1 MSKIFSLDFWAAGLA
16 VHLLHFVFCL
26 PFKFPGLR
34 FHFSVIP
41 RSFYLQAPCF
51 NTEIYSHYLETF
63 LYQNEFKILVKEKSC
78 LKSVSNPGCKDLFL
92 LNNALSFQS
101 TKTVSTGLSDF
112 HKLLLTVFKSS
123 VVKNKP

>member
-1 MSKIFSLDFWAAGLA
+1 M
-16 VHLLHFVFCL
+16 
-26 PFKFPGLR
+26 
-34 FHFSVIP
+34 
-41 RSFYLQAPCF
+41 
-51 NTEIYSHYLETF
+51 ETF

-78 LKSVSNPGCKDLFL
+78 LKSVSNPGCIDLFL

-123 VVKNKP
+123 IVKNKPWEIQYRNYKYFDPEKFNRDLKEEFSHEYADSCSKFDEMFLKVLNRHPPL